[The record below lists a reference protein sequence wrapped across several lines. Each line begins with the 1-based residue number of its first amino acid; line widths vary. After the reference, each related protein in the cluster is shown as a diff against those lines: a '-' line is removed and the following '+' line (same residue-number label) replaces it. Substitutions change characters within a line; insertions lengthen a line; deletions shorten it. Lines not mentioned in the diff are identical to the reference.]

1 MACCRG
7 LDMAMSWYHRVYAV
21 YDGFLTSSSI
31 SEFLCCSAQHQ
42 EGIGCHGGRWLSSK
56 EKCFRKTNRTESV
69 LRWPKVML
77 EKYKFDI
84 NLDRK

>member
-1 MACCRG
+1 M
-7 LDMAMSWYHRVYAV
+7 M
-21 YDGFLTSSSI
+21 GFSHHPVPLSPN
-31 SEFLCCSAQHQ
+31 AARHQ
-42 EGIGCHGGRWLSSK
+42 EGIGCHGGRWFSSK

-69 LRWPKVML
+69 LRLPKVML